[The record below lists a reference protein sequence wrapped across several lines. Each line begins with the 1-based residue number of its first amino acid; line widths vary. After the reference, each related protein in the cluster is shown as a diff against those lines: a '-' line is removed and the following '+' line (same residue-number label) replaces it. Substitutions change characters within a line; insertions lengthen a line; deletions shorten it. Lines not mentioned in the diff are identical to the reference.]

1 MIFSFVIALVCVVF
15 AGWWAG
21 RRAGQVDQDY
31 YLAGRSYGPV
41 VIGVS
46 TGAAGNSGFL
56 MIGSV
61 GLGYLGGLS
70 ALALPLGIFIGDWC
84 FWTFLARPVYEA
96 TPPETNTVP
105 ERLAQRAG
113 QESWP
118 AVRILAALILLICLC
133 FYAAAQLTAIGISI
147 ESAFTVNSSLAI
159 VLYVALVGSYTAVGG
174 FRSSVM
180 ASLIHGAIML
190 ATALIAVVGVI
201 FALLNTG
208 DASDAVR
215 LALLSGSQGPA
226 ATDFNGFILRAL
238 GYAVFG
244 VCIGLGLP
252 TILVKVFALRDI
264 RRIGQAKW
272 IYLLFSYGI
281 QASMVVLG
289 IMLHVLVPDI
299 ENPELGL
306 LEFSRNY
313 LSPVITGV
321 VLAGV
326 VAAISSTFESL
337 LVVLS
342 SAVGSDLLGG
352 PLSRLSA
359 PLRRR
364 AHTLITALVAVAV
377 TSAALT
383 NSSTVFDL
391 VIYSVSCL
399 LSAIGP
405 VMVVTTFRWRTSSTA
420 LIWTMISGFLVSI
433 AWIATGLNDI
443 LNSVLPAFATALL
456 IHSLISR
463 KTSRGH

>member
-118 AVRILAALILLICLC
+118 AVRM
-133 FYAAAQLTAIGISI
+133 LTAIGISI

-226 ATDFNGFILRAL
+226 ATDFNGFILRAH

-463 KTSRGH
+463 KASRGH